1 MELVCKTVYKIDYNA
16 ELIAEIIPDE
26 NFDNYAFEI
35 IENIN
40 NNIVTKEYTPTSQA
54 TQVVSDV
61 RNTITIMGEEPDFT
75 KMFGRVKAY
84 MVDIANR
91 LLVKEIDK
99 QDQIYHM
106 GQNVKKG
113 SLIQAIIKEE
123 EKYSY
128 LLAKVEHSTFID
140 DSDFSFKTGFSSE
153 QKKIW
158 KTCIMECEVNDNSV
172 IIQNARIYLNNP
184 AKYWADDFLELKEV
198 STDGENTKKAFRSI
212 DTLLNKEVK
221 TKSPGDYTVIRNSFV
236 GYMKREQQLN
246 YNEMVE
252 GILGG
257 FTPEQMSPGDVE
269 ILKTKLLEL
278 PDTKKFER
286 LFMVVPKEVR
296 ARVRKIYSVNDGI
309 EVKIDGFVENIKETI
324 SAVEDVDTGAK
335 YIKIMTNNEE
345 VYRLFE

>member
-16 ELIAEIIPDE
+16 EEIAEIIPDE

-40 NNIVTKEYTPTSQA
+40 NNIVTKEYAPTSQA

-61 RNTITIMGEEPDFT
+61 RNTITIMGEEPDFVS
-75 KMFGRVKAY
+75 MFGRVKTY

-91 LLVKEIDK
+91 LLAKEMDK

-140 DSDFSFKTGFSSE
+140 DADFSFKTGFSSE

-172 IIQNARIYLNNP
+172 IIQTARIYLNNA
-184 AKYWADDFLELKEV
+184 AKYWADDFLELREV

-212 DTLLNKEVK
+212 DTLLNREVK
-221 TKSPGDYTVIRNSFV
+221 TKAPSDYTIIRNYFV

-246 YNEMVE
+246 YNDMVE
-252 GILGG
+252 DILGG
-257 FTPEQMSPGDVE
+257 FTPEQMSLDE
-269 ILKTKLLEL
+269 IGTLKTKMLEL
-278 PDTKKFER
+278 PETKHFER
-286 LFMVVPKEVR
+286 LFMVVPKEVK

-309 EVKIDGFVENIKETI
+309 EVKVDGFVENIKETI

-335 YIKIMTNNEE
+335 YIKIMTNNDDK
-345 VYRLFE
+345 